1 MNILNRKNPIDFL
14 KFRFVAAVLSVLL
27 ILGSVGS
34 LIYQGL
40 NFGLD
45 FTGGT
50 SVELQYKET
59 ADLKVI
65 RQHLIDGGYK
75 GAVVQNF
82 GTSRDVKIRIPDQDF
97 IAGDKVGSSVIE
109 LLQAKNPGAAE
120 RYKGYVGPVVGE
132 ELKEQGALAMLVALI
147 CIMIYVALRF
157 EWKFSVGSVVAL
169 AHDVIITLG
178 FFSITQMEFDLT
190 VLAAILAIIGYSL
203 NDTIVVFDRI
213 RENFLKLRKGS
224 SEEIVNTSLNQTL
237 SRTLMT
243 SITTFLVVIALFVFG
258 GETIHA
264 FSSALIVGIVI
275 GTYSSIYVAS
285 SVALLLGVKKED
297 LMPPEIEKEGAEF
310 DLP

>member
-1 MNILNRKNPIDFL
+1 MQILNTATRIDFL
-14 KFRFVAAVLSVLL
+14 KFRKIAIVFSAIL
-27 ILGSVGS
+27 IIASITS
-34 LIYQGL
+34 LFSKGL

-50 SVELQYKET
+50 SVEVQYSQS
-59 ADLKVI
+59 ADLSAV
-65 RQHLIDGGYK
+65 RSQLEDANYK

-97 IAGDKVGSSVIE
+97 IPGDQVGAAVIKLLQSHDSSVIE
-109 LLQAKNPGAAE
+109 K
-120 RYKGYVGPVVGE
+120 YKGYVGPVVGE

-157 EWKFSVGSVVAL
+157 EWKFSLGSVAAL

-190 VLAAILAIIGYSL
+190 VLAALLAVIGYSL

-213 RENFLKLRKGS
+213 RENFLKMRKGT
-224 SEEIVNTSLNQTL
+224 SEEVINGSLNQTL
-237 SRTLMT
+237 TRTLMT
-243 SITTFLVVIALFVFG
+243 SFTTLLVLLALFFFG

-264 FSSALIVGIVI
+264 FSAALIAGVFI

-285 SVALLLGVKKED
+285 IVALALGVKKED
-297 LMPPEIEKEGAEF
+297 LMPPEVEKEGAEF
-310 DLP
+310 DMP